1 VSTRIFV
8 VDYTVNGRAVL
19 KTFTEKSSALAY
31 AREVVENPDASAV
44 SVWAYGTS
52 LAPRE
57 ALARCMERA
66 EWFDSRDW
74 LGVIAKG
81 GRFIK
86 GKERQ

>member
-1 VSTRIFV
+1 MTTRIFAI
-8 VDYTVNGRAVL
+8 DYTVNARAVL
-19 KTFTEKSSALAY
+19 KTFTEKSAALAY

-44 SVWAYGTS
+44 SVWEYSTS

-57 ALARCMERA
+57 ALARCMEKA
-66 EWFDSRDW
+66 EWFDGRSW

-86 GKERQ
+86 GKA